1 MERTLSVQVRAGG
14 RLVFGLLVL
23 AFVVAAPRVAE
34 AQLDPLLIVKR
45 SVPSST
51 SPNYRTHILMA
62 VDTSLRMQY
71 DGNGTYYDPFNYA
84 VGNTWDTTLAV
95 PGSATKYCRA
105 YKTFQF
111 TGSGS
116 PKFEASTIGVSDCS
130 TAALWSS
137 FYAKSR
143 LGAAKAAIIQAIGEN
158 SKSARFGLITM
169 RQGSTPTIASG
180 NDGQVQ
186 DDDSSQSTP
195 SDTGLPG
202 YWKVTRGLLSVAA
215 PSGNWNATAPTQV
228 AKVQADSST
237 ANTDIVTI
245 LNKSFTTSGAIV
257 PAGNDASGQQ
267 DAPLANLVS
276 DTKTEAARLIA
287 ADSSCRNT
295 IAVLVVGGAEGTFGS
310 APASSAAT
318 LATGFKSIS
327 SRRVPIYVIAI
338 APPTGDVSALQSI
351 ATNSGGQFFQVT
363 QSEIDTAAAVG
374 LPPPTLVRGIETAV
388 QHGMAN
394 PADVNTAPTA
404 SLPYGPQS
412 EFQVTSPITGTVDLK
427 GAKAASG
434 STLPNTEVTN
444 ALSGAVIPQRANVM
458 LTSAFALPGFE
469 MKMRAFRV
477 YKPVADTTKAIGYKF
492 ATDGTALWTAK
503 TPMADYCNDASA
515 SCRNIYTQLP
525 GGSMIAFTTANS
537 STLSPYLNAYDV
549 DGLINFIRTQ
559 PLGAILDS
567 TPAFM
572 DPPSLD
578 PPPDSDYPG
587 FAADHEDRRTLVFIG
602 ANDGM
607 MHALDGRTGVE
618 VWAYIPFNLL
628 PKLRTLRDG
637 QGIDGYSYFVDGSAK
652 VADVKIGGSWRTMV
666 LFGEGPGG
674 TFYQAFDASLDNMS
688 DSVAPDSDSVSSV
701 LSYFADPSRISFLWS
716 FPNYSHF
723 DTSIKTTAT
732 PYGDL
737 SSTATAAEKTVG
749 QTWSDPA
756 VGQVKN
762 TSGKY
767 TVITGSG
774 FLPRS
779 VENNPN
785 RGGIAAGRDLY
796 LLDAG
801 TGTLYANQES
811 SPASD
816 GTAETDDDCTAMSYG
831 CTKFKN
837 ALQADPVATGPSD
850 ERFITKSYIGDLDGN
865 IWRFDI
871 DSDSS
876 SNPKFTGNP
885 TKLYSAGA
893 AQPIFSSMAAVAVGT
908 QEYIF
913 VGTGSDLLP
922 STGVSSSYQLLGVL
936 DTGSSGSKAFQIDLA
951 KVDGSSDDEK
961 VSAFPAVAGDIVFF
975 STTSFKPTTPC
986 TSPDA
991 NLYALTFVG
1000 GAAYDATG
1008 DNKVSK
1014 NESPKVR
1021 TLSGAGRATA
1031 PFIVDQH
1038 LAFGAGSKIE
1048 LLGDPND
1055 FDNGVGAVGVR
1066 ILSWRDIR

>member
-1 MERTLSVQVRAGG
+1 MERILPVHLRAGG

-23 AFVVAAPRVAE
+23 AFVTAAPRVAE
-34 AQLDPLLIVKR
+34 AQLDPLLIIKR
-45 SVPSST
+45 TVPST
-51 SPNYRTHILMA
+51 TTPQYRTHILMA

-71 DGNGTYYDPFNYA
+71 DGNGTYYDPFNYT

-95 PGSATKYCRA
+95 PGAATKYCRA

-130 TAALWSS
+130 TATLWSS

-143 LGAAKAAIIQAIGEN
+143 MGAAKAAIVQAVGEN

-186 DDDSSQSTP
+186 DDDTGQSTP
-195 SDTGLPG
+195 TDTGLPG
-202 YWKVTRGLLSVAA
+202 YWKVTRGLLSVAS
-215 PSGNWNATAPTQV
+215 PNGNWNAVASSPV

-245 LNKSFTTSGAIV
+245 LNKTLTTSGAIL
-257 PAGNDASGQQ
+257 PAGNDTSSQK

-276 DTKTEAARLIA
+276 DVKTEATRLIA

-295 IAVLVVGGAEGTFGS
+295 IAVLVVGGAEGTFGT
-310 APASSAAT
+310 APATSAAN

-351 ATNSGGQFFQVT
+351 ATNSGGQYFQVD

-374 LPPPTLVRGIETAV
+374 LPPPTLVRGIDTAV

-394 PADVNTAPTA
+394 PSDVNAAPTA

-412 EFQVTSPITGTVDLK
+412 EFQVTSPITGSVNLK
-427 GAKAASG
+427 GAKDATGA
-434 STLPNTEVTN
+434 TLPNTEVTN
-444 ALSGAVIPQRANVM
+444 TLSGAVIPQRANVL

-469 MKMRAFRV
+469 MKLRAFRV

-492 ATDGTALWTAK
+492 ASDGTALWTAK
-503 TPMADYCNDASA
+503 TPMADYCNDATA
-515 SCRNIYTQLP
+515 SCRNIYTVLP
-525 GGSMIAFTTANS
+525 GGTMIAFTAANA
-537 STLSPYLNAYDV
+537 STLSPYLNTYDV
-549 DGLINFIRTQ
+549 TGLINFVRTQ

-587 FAADHEDRRTLVFIG
+587 FAADHEDRRTLIFVG

-607 MHALDGRTGVE
+607 MHALDGRSGVE

-652 VADVKIGGSWRTMV
+652 VADVKISGSWRTMV

-674 TFYQAFDASLDNMS
+674 TFYQAFDGSLDNMS
-688 DSVAPDSDSVSSV
+688 DSVAPDSDNVSSV
-701 LSYFADPSRISFLWS
+701 LGYFNDPNRLPFLWS
-716 FPNYSHF
+716 FPNFSHF
-723 DTSIKTTAT
+723 DATINTTAT

-737 SSTATAAEKTVG
+737 SSSASADEKTVG

-756 VGQVKN
+756 VGQVKD

-785 RGGIAAGRDLY
+785 RAGAPAGRDLY

-801 TGTLYANQES
+801 DGLALREAGVEPRQRRTRRNRRRLHDDGVWVHEVQERAAGR
-811 SPASD
+811 PGGHRAVRR
-816 GTAETDDDCTAMSYG
+816 
-831 CTKFKN
+831 
-837 ALQADPVATGPSD
+837 ALHHQVLHRRPRRQYLALRYRQRLEPQPEVHRQPD
-850 ERFITKSYIGDLDGN
+850 EAVLGR
-865 IWRFDI
+865 R
-871 DSDSS
+871 
-876 SNPKFTGNP
+876 
-885 TKLYSAGA
+885 GA
-893 AQPIFSSMAAVAVGT
+893 AGLLVDGCRGRGHAGIHLRGHRQRPAAVHRRERVLHAAWRPRHRLRRHQVIPDRLDEGGRHRRRR
-908 QEYIF
+908 E
-913 VGTGSDLLP
+913 
-922 STGVSSSYQLLGVL
+922 GVV
-936 DTGSSGSKAFQIDLA
+936 I
-951 KVDGSSDDEK
+951 
-961 VSAFPAVAGDIVFF
+961 P
-975 STTSFKPTTPC
+975 
-986 TSPDA
+986 
-991 NLYALTFVG
+991 G
-1000 GAAYDATG
+1000 GC
-1008 DNKVSK
+1008 
-1014 NESPKVR
+1014 R
-1021 TLSGAGRATA
+1021 
-1031 PFIVDQH
+1031 
-1038 LAFGAGSKIE
+1038 
-1048 LLGDPND
+1048 
-1055 FDNGVGAVGVR
+1055 
-1066 ILSWRDIR
+1066 

>member
-1 MERTLSVQVRAGG
+1 MERTLFTHRPAGARSG
-14 RLVFGLLVL
+14 ARLLFGLLMM
-23 AFVVAAPRVAE
+23 AFIIAVPRVAE

-45 SVPSST
+45 SVPST
-51 SPNYRTHILMA
+51 TTTTYRTHIVVAM
-62 VDTSLRMQY
+62 DTSLRMQF
-71 DGNGTYYDPFNYA
+71 DGDGTYYDPFNYTA
-84 VGNTWDTTLAV
+84 GNTWDLTLGV
-95 PGSATKYCRA
+95 PGSATRYCRG
-105 YKTFQF
+105 YKNLQF
-111 TGSGS
+111 TGSGL
-116 PKFEASTIGVSDCS
+116 PKFEASTIAVSDCS
-130 TAALWSS
+130 TTTLWSN
-137 FYAKSR
+137 FYAKTR
-143 LGAAKAAIIQAIGEN
+143 LGVARQALIQAVGEN
-158 SKSARFGLITM
+158 SKSARFGLVTM
-169 RQGSTPTIASG
+169 RQGGTPTIASG

-186 DDDSSQSTP
+186 DDDTGQGILT
-195 SDTGLPG
+195 DTGLPG
-202 YWKVTRGLLSVAA
+202 YWKLTRGLVSADNGSAAATSPVARI
-215 PSGNWNATAPTQV
+215 
-228 AKVQADSST
+228 QADSST
-237 ANTDIVTI
+237 ANTDIVTL
-245 LNKSFTTSGAIV
+245 LNKSFTTSGAIL
-257 PAGNDASGQQ
+257 PAGNDGSGRV
-267 DAPLANLVS
+267 DAPLANMLS
-276 DTKTEAARLIA
+276 DLKTEASRLIA
-287 ADSSCRNT
+287 ADTFCRNT
-295 IAVLVVGGAEGTFGS
+295 IAVVIVGGGEGNSVTPGTT
-310 APASSAAT
+310 AAT
-318 LATGFKSIS
+318 IATGFQSLS

-338 APPTGDVSALQSI
+338 EPSSSDVSSLQAI
-351 ATNSGGQFFQVT
+351 ATNSGGQYFEVSK
-363 QSEIDTAAAVG
+363 SEIDLAVAAGVPA
-374 LPPPTLVRGIETAV
+374 PTVVRGIDTAV
-388 QHGMAN
+388 QHGMAR
-394 PADVNTAPTA
+394 PSDVNAAPTA

-427 GAKAASG
+427 NAKDITG
-434 STLPNTEVTN
+434 SPLLNTDITN
-444 ALSGAVIPQRANVM
+444 VLSGAAIPQRANVM
-458 LTSAFALPGFE
+458 VTSAFALPGFE

-492 ATDGTALWTAK
+492 SADGTALWVAK
-503 TPMADYCNDASA
+503 TPMADYCNDSTA

-525 GGSMIAFTTANS
+525 NGSLIAFNAANA
-537 STLSPYLNAYDV
+537 STLSPYLNTWDV
-549 DGLINFIRTQ
+549 TGLINFVRTQ

-587 FAADHEDRRTLVFIG
+587 FAAAHENRRTLVFIG

-607 MHALDGRTGVE
+607 MHAIDGRTGVE

-637 QGIDGYSYFVDGSAK
+637 QPIDGFSYFVDGSAK
-652 VADVKIGGSWRTMV
+652 VADVKISGSWRTMV

-674 TFYQAFDASLDNMS
+674 TFYQAFDGSLDDIAN
-688 DSVAPDSDSVSSV
+688 SVDPDSDDVSSV
-701 LSYFADPSRISFLWS
+701 LSYFNDPSRMPFLWS
-716 FPNYSHF
+716 FPTYKHF
-723 DTSIKTTAT
+723 DTTINTTAT

-737 SSTATAAEKTVG
+737 AAQATAAEKTVG

-779 VENNPN
+779 TENNPN
-785 RGGIAAGRDLY
+785 RGGVAAGRDLY

-811 SPASD
+811 SPSSD
-816 GTAETDDDCTAMSYG
+816 GAAETDDDCTTTAYG

-850 ERFITKSYIGDLDGN
+850 ERFITKAYIGDLDGN
-865 IWRFDI
+865 IWRFDV

-876 SNPKFTGNP
+876 GKPKFAGNP

-893 AQPIFSSMAAVAVGT
+893 TQPIFSSMAAVAVGT

-922 STGVSSSYQLLGVL
+922 STGVNASYELLGVL
-936 DTGSSGSKAFQIDLA
+936 DTGSSGTKSFEIDLA
-951 KVDGSSDDEK
+951 KVDGSGDDEK

-975 STTSFKPTTPC
+975 STTAFKPTLPC
-986 TSPDA
+986 TPSDA
-991 NLYALTFVG
+991 ALYALTFLG
-1000 GAAYDATG
+1000 GAAYDSNG
-1008 DNKVSK
+1008 DNTVGK

-1021 TLSGAGRATA
+1021 TLVGAGRATA

-1038 LAFGAGSKIE
+1038 LAFGAGNKIE

-1055 FDNGVGAVGVR
+1055 FNNGVGDVGVR
-1066 ILSWRDIR
+1066 ILSWRDVR